1 MDQIFE
7 TGKNGVKINMATP
20 ITESKIY
27 TAVGLDFET
36 GSLECTTGA
45 CTQLAMQA
53 IRLDTFDVLD
63 RYVKY
68 ITPYEKQDIGGHAKR
83 KVLKNKH
90 EIMQDRQSMLYEPA
104 ALDYSGITM
113 DMLVSM
119 GVDHKEVAQSIIDFA
134 KKNTLSKGHQVK
146 PVLIGQNITFDIGF
160 LQQLMNY
167 SGLVKEFEK
176 VFSGSKDFYGNF
188 QPHYID
194 TIDLTRLVFAN
205 NSLMS
210 SYKLEI
216 ICERLGIELDDA
228 HDADADVTASLNI
241 VRICSS
247 RLRNQTD
254 GAEIRIL
261 KNEKSRKHF
270 KI

>member
-7 TGKNGVKINMATP
+7 TRKTEIKINMAAP
-20 ITESKIY
+20 ITEPKIY
-27 TAVGLDFET
+27 TAIGLDFET
-36 GSLECTTGA
+36 GSLDSTTGA

-68 ITPYEKQDIGGHAKR
+68 IAPYDKQDIGGPVKR

-90 EIMQDRQSMLYEPA
+90 EIMQGQESMLYEPA

-119 GVDHKEVAQSIIDFA
+119 GVDYKEVARSVIDFT
-134 KKNTLSKGHQVK
+134 KKNTLSKGHQAK
-146 PVLIGQNITFDIGF
+146 PVLIGQNITFDTGF

-167 SGLVKEFEK
+167 SGLLKEFEK
-176 VFSGSKDFYGNF
+176 VFAGNKDFYGNF

-194 TIDLTRLVFAN
+194 TIDLARLVFAN
-205 NSLMS
+205 DPLMS

-228 HDADADVTASLNI
+228 HDADADVTASLNV
-241 VRICSS
+241 VRVCSS
-247 RLRNQTD
+247 RLRSRTD
-254 GAEIRIL
+254 GEGITIR
-261 KNEKSRKHF
+261 KNEKFRKHF